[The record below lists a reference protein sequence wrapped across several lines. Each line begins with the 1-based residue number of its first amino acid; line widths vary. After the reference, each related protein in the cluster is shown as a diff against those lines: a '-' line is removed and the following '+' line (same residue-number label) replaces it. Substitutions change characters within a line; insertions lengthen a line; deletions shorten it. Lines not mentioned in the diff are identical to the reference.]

1 MQVKRQFSHIWLN
14 SCFYKCFAADVFYG
28 GFHSQE
34 GVLLLQNISEE
45 ETKSEYFCLLAL
57 LVLIEYPSGAHNGYF
72 LPSVLN
78 KQTHIYQYCQL
89 RHTDELCELS

>member
-1 MQVKRQFSHIWLN
+1 MQVKLQFSHIWLN

-45 ETKSEYFCLLAL
+45 ETKSKYFCLPAL
-57 LVLIEYPSGAHNGYF
+57 LVLIEYPSDAHNGFF
-72 LPSVLN
+72 LLSVLY
-78 KQTHIYQYCQL
+78 KQTHIYQYCQS
-89 RHTDELCELS
+89 RHTDKPCKQP